1 MNPSTAETVRARSMS
16 SPPALILS
24 SPIGRHQLGLLI
36 FIVLFTKLENER
48 SISSD
53 FILCLFPWD
62 LTSPPQWMVH
72 YAMNGTLRCKVVHDF
87 LALLEQQNPNCD
99 IFWISIF
106 FLSVLISQCN
116 ISKMFL
122 VRLLKLAMSE
132 DCGIIEVYVLK
143 YHPNDSFIKF
153 VRKDFLLYPVTFL

>member
-24 SPIGRHQLGLLI
+24 SPIGRRLLGLLI

-48 SISSD
+48 LISSD

-72 YAMNGTLRCKVVHDF
+72 YAMNGTLRCKVLHDF

-106 FLSVLISQCN
+106 FLICADFTMQHIQNVL
-116 ISKMFL
+116 SKT
-122 VRLLKLAMSE
+122 VKVSYEWRLWNNWSL
-132 DCGIIEVYVLK
+132 CIEV
-143 YHPNDSFIKF
+143 SSQWFI
-153 VRKDFLLYPVTFL
+153 Y

>member
-24 SPIGRHQLGLLI
+24 SPIGRRLLGLLI

-72 YAMNGTLRCKVVHDF
+72 YAMNGTLRCKVLHDF

-106 FLSVLISQCN
+106 FLICADFTMQHIQNVL
-116 ISKMFL
+116 SKT
-122 VRLLKLAMSE
+122 VKVSYEWRLWNNWSL
-132 DCGIIEVYVLK
+132 CIEV
-143 YHPNDSFIKF
+143 SSQWFI
-153 VRKDFLLYPVTFL
+153 Y

>member
-24 SPIGRHQLGLLI
+24 SPIGRGLLGLLI
-36 FIVLFTKLENER
+36 FIVLFTKLENEW

-72 YAMNGTLRCKVVHDF
+72 YAMNGTLRCKVLHDF

-106 FLSVLISQCN
+106 FFICADFTMQHIQNVLSKTIKVSYEW
-116 ISKMFL
+116 
-122 VRLLKLAMSE
+122 RLWNNWSL
-132 DCGIIEVYVLK
+132 CIEV
-143 YHPNDSFIKF
+143 SSQWFI
-153 VRKDFLLYPVTFL
+153 Y

>member
-24 SPIGRHQLGLLI
+24 SPTGRRLLGLLI

-72 YAMNGTLRCKVVHDF
+72 YAMNGTLRCKVLHDF

-106 FLSVLISQCN
+106 FFICADFTMQHIQNVLSKTIKVSYEWRLWNNWSLCIKVSSQW
-116 ISKMFL
+116 
-122 VRLLKLAMSE
+122 
-132 DCGIIEVYVLK
+132 
-143 YHPNDSFIKF
+143 FI
-153 VRKDFLLYPVTFL
+153 YWIC